1 MQEEVSAAAAVP
13 ETIASPSS
21 PHKNRE
27 YFDQQ
32 ETLEFKKLDENVPES
47 LL

>member
-1 MQEEVSAAAAVP
+1 MQEEVSAAAVP

-21 PHKNRE
+21 PLKNRE

>member
-1 MQEEVSAAAAVP
+1 MQEEVSATAVP